1 MQAAAPYRDGS
12 VPIDQRVE
20 DLLGRMTLEEK
31 AGLMFHPPTFIEADG
46 SAASGTEKSIVE
58 AHLNHFN
65 IYAAPPPR
73 QHAEWHNRLQEI
85 AASTRLGIPVT
96 ISSDPRHTV
105 GESSGPSGSSAV
117 VFDAAEGCFVGKY
130 ID

>member
-1 MQAAAPYRDGS
+1 MQAAAPYGDAS

-20 DLLGRMTLEEK
+20 DLLGRMTLKEK

-96 ISSDPRHTV
+96 ISSDPRHAFANNPATNFAA
-105 GESSGPSGSSAV
+105 GSFSAWPGRLQR
-117 VFDAAEGCFVGKY
+117 AG
-130 ID
+130 